1 MVNSEYDNTY
11 NSFAEHPL
19 APLYFKYLDIVASKD
34 LNYDVQ
40 HLRDI
45 AHSSLTPENMQIISE
60 VIVNIQMLLKDD
72 TNPFTELAYTS

>member
-1 MVNSEYDNTY
+1 MVNLDYDKTY

-60 VIVNIQMLLKDD
+60 VIINMQMLLKGD
-72 TNPFTELAYTS
+72 TNPFADLA

>member
-19 APLYFKYLDIVASKD
+19 APLYFKYLDIMVSKD

-45 AHSSLTPENMQIISE
+45 AHNPLTPENLQIISE
-60 VIVNIQMLLKDD
+60 VIVNMQMLLKDD
-72 TNPFTELAYTS
+72 TNPFAELAYTS

>member
-1 MVNSEYDNTY
+1 
-11 NSFAEHPL
+11 
-19 APLYFKYLDIVASKD
+19 VASKD

-45 AHSSLTPENMQIISE
+45 AHNPLTPENMKIISE

-72 TNPFTELAYTS
+72 TNPFAELA

>member
-1 MVNSEYDNTY
+1 MVNSEYDRTY

-19 APLYFKYLDIVASKD
+19 APLYFKYLDIVVSKD

-45 AHSSLTPENMQIISE
+45 AHGPLTPENMKIISE
-60 VIVNIQMLLKDD
+60 IIANMQKLLKDD
-72 TNPFTELAYTS
+72 TNPFAELAYTS

>member
-1 MVNSEYDNTY
+1 MVNLDYDKTY

-60 VIVNIQMLLKDD
+60 VIINMQMLLKDD
-72 TNPFTELAYTS
+72 TNPFAELV

>member
-45 AHSSLTPENMQIISE
+45 AHNPLTPENMKIISE

-72 TNPFTELAYTS
+72 TNPFAELA

>member
-1 MVNSEYDNTY
+1 MRNSDYGKTY
-11 NSFAEHPL
+11 NNFAEHPL
-19 APLYFKYLDIVASKD
+19 APLYFKYLDIVASKN

-45 AHSSLTPENMQIISE
+45 THNPLTPENMKIISE

-72 TNPFTELAYTS
+72 TNPFAELAETS

>member
-1 MVNSEYDNTY
+1 MVNLDYDKTY

-60 VIVNIQMLLKDD
+60 VIINMQMLLKDD
-72 TNPFTELAYTS
+72 TNPFAELA

>member
-19 APLYFKYLDIVASKD
+19 APLYFKYLDIMVSKD

-40 HLRDI
+40 HLQDI
-45 AHSSLTPENMQIISE
+45 AHNPLTPENLQIISE
-60 VIVNIQMLLKDD
+60 VIVNMQMLLKDD
-72 TNPFTELAYTS
+72 TNPFAEPA

>member
-1 MVNSEYDNTY
+1 MVNLDYDKTY
-11 NSFAEHPL
+11 NNFAEHPL

-45 AHSSLTPENMQIISE
+45 AYNPLTPENLQIISE
-60 VIVNIQMLLKDD
+60 VIGRIQD
-72 TNPFTELAYTS
+72 

>member
-1 MVNSEYDNTY
+1 MVNLDYDKTY

-72 TNPFTELAYTS
+72 TNPFAELA

>member
-19 APLYFKYLDIVASKD
+19 APLYFKYLDIMVSKD

-40 HLRDI
+40 HLQDI
-45 AHSSLTPENMQIISE
+45 AHNPLTPENLQIISE
-60 VIVNIQMLLKDD
+60 V
-72 TNPFTELAYTS
+72 TNVVKR

>member
-19 APLYFKYLDIVASKD
+19 APLYFKYLDIMVSKD

-40 HLRDI
+40 HLQDI
-45 AHSSLTPENMQIISE
+45 AHNPLTPIKLWN
-60 VIVNIQMLLKDD
+60 
-72 TNPFTELAYTS
+72 F

>member
-1 MVNSEYDNTY
+1 MVNLDYDKTY

-60 VIVNIQMLLKDD
+60 VIVNIQILLKDD
-72 TNPFTELAYTS
+72 TNPFAELA

>member
-72 TNPFTELAYTS
+72 TNPFAELA

>member
-60 VIVNIQMLLKDD
+60 VIINMQMLLKDD
-72 TNPFTELAYTS
+72 TNPFAELA

>member
-1 MVNSEYDNTY
+1 MVNLDYDKTY

-45 AHSSLTPENMQIISE
+45 AHSSLTPENMQ
-60 VIVNIQMLLKDD
+60 MLLKDD
-72 TNPFTELAYTS
+72 TNPFAAIA

>member
-1 MVNSEYDNTY
+1 MVNLDYDKTY
-11 NSFAEHPL
+11 NNFAEHPL

-45 AHSSLTPENMQIISE
+45 AHCPLTPENMQIISE
-60 VIVNIQMLLKDD
+60 VIVNMQMLLKDD
-72 TNPFTELAYTS
+72 TNPFAELAYTS

>member
-1 MVNSEYDNTY
+1 MVNLDYDKTY
-11 NSFAEHPL
+11 NSFAEHSL

-72 TNPFTELAYTS
+72 TNPFAELA

>member
-1 MVNSEYDNTY
+1 MVNLDYDKTY

-34 LNYDVQ
+34 LNYDMQ

-60 VIVNIQMLLKDD
+60 VIINMQMLLKDD
-72 TNPFTELAYTS
+72 TNPFAELA

>member
-1 MVNSEYDNTY
+1 MVNLDYGKPY
-11 NSFAEHPL
+11 NNFAEHPL

-45 AHSSLTPENMQIISE
+45 AHSPLTPENMQIISE
-60 VIVNIQMLLKDD
+60 VIINMQMLLKDD
-72 TNPFTELAYTS
+72 TNPFAELA

>member
-1 MVNSEYDNTY
+1 MVNLDYDKTY

-60 VIVNIQMLLKDD
+60 VIINMQMLLKDD
-72 TNPFTELAYTS
+72 TNPFAELAYTS

>member
-1 MVNSEYDNTY
+1 
-11 NSFAEHPL
+11 
-19 APLYFKYLDIVASKD
+19 

-40 HLRDI
+40 QLRDI

-72 TNPFTELAYTS
+72 TNPFAELA

>member
-45 AHSSLTPENMQIISE
+45 AHNPLTPENMKIISE
-60 VIVNIQMLLKDD
+60 VIVNMQMLLKDD
-72 TNPFTELAYTS
+72 TNPFAELAYTF

>member
-1 MVNSEYDNTY
+1 MVNLDYDKTY

-34 LNYDVQ
+34 LNYDMQ

-60 VIVNIQMLLKDD
+60 VIVNIQILLKDD
-72 TNPFTELAYTS
+72 TNPFAELA

>member
-1 MVNSEYDNTY
+1 MVNLDYDKKY
-11 NSFAEHPL
+11 NNFAEHPL

-72 TNPFTELAYTS
+72 TNPFAELA

>member
-1 MVNSEYDNTY
+1 MVNLDYDKTY
-11 NSFAEHPL
+11 NNFAEHPL

-45 AHSSLTPENMQIISE
+45 AHSPLTPENMQ
-60 VIVNIQMLLKDD
+60 MLLKGD
-72 TNPFTELAYTS
+72 TNPFAELAETS

>member
-1 MVNSEYDNTY
+1 MVNLDYDKTY

-60 VIVNIQMLLKDD
+60 VIINMQMLLKDD
-72 TNPFTELAYTS
+72 TNPFAELAETS

>member
-1 MVNSEYDNTY
+1 MVNLDYDKTY

-60 VIVNIQMLLKDD
+60 VIINMQMLLKDD
-72 TNPFTELAYTS
+72 TNPFAEL